1 MGLTFTFWTLA
12 LTASLIATVAG
23 LYISAS
29 ADWRD
34 IS

>member
-1 MGLTFTFWTLA
+1 MFTFWTLA
-12 LTASLIATVAG
+12 LAASLIATVAAV
-23 LYISAS
+23 YMAAA